1 MRWQTRRKTRQ
12 RSPSTILFPS
22 KQYNSKPLPGQ
33 NHLHTAPVT
42 ELSLPERI
50 EEVLLPSAVRIPGFH
65 GFVTSAEDNNE
76 KGKKKKTTTKKK
88 PDGGDG
94 DGDGDGGGDAGDQG
108 KRSSAKKRR
117 KLAEEKKRAP
127 AGAAPARCIAWNRY
141 GTLLAGKRREIIN
154 QDF

>member
-1 MRWQTRRKTRQ
+1 M
-12 RSPSTILFPS
+12 
-22 KQYNSKPLPGQ
+22 
-33 NHLHTAPVT
+33 
-42 ELSLPERI
+42 
-50 EEVLLPSAVRIPGFH
+50 LLPSAVRIPGFH

-108 KRSSAKKRR
+108 KRSSAKTRR